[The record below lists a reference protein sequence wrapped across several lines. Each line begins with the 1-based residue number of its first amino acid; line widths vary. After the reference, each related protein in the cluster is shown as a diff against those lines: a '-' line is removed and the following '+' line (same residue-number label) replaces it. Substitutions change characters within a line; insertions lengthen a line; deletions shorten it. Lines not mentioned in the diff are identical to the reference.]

1 MYACEEMEM
10 SKESEPLR
18 KIESEMRISERIMSL
33 IPGFRGYKQK
43 ELRRESD
50 RLVRN
55 RVYEKLQEA
64 AQDLREVYRELV
76 DRGFVGMWEGVDRLA
91 AKFDHIS
98 EKINHASYGYSGFF
112 DAIKVDEE
120 KLDQLIRF
128 DLGLVTEADALAS
141 TISQIKRDASSG
153 SAETLRT
160 EIQNI
165 LSSANEFEK
174 HFSQRKTAILESLEG
189 S

>member
-1 MYACEEMEM
+1 M
-10 SKESEPLR
+10 SGESEPLG
-18 KIESEMRISERIMSL
+18 KIESEMRISEKIMSL
-33 IPGFRGYKQK
+33 IPGFRGYKHK

-91 AKFDHIS
+91 AKFDRIS
-98 EKINHASYGYSGFF
+98 EKVNHASYGYSGFF

-128 DLGLVTEADALAS
+128 DMDLINKADALTS
-141 TISQIKRDASSG
+141 KIDQIKRDASSAG
-153 SAETLRT
+153 AETLRT
-160 EIQNI
+160 EIQDV
-165 LSSANEFEK
+165 LSSASEFEK
-174 HFSQRKTAILESLEG
+174 HFSQRKAAILESLGE
-189 S
+189 

>member
-1 MYACEEMEM
+1 MSEE
-10 SKESEPLR
+10 EPLR
-18 KIESEMRISERIMSL
+18 KIESEMRISEKIMSL

-55 RVYEKLQEA
+55 RVYERLQEA

-91 AKFDHIS
+91 AKFDRIS

-120 KLDQLIRF
+120 KLDRLIRF
-128 DLGLVTEADALAS
+128 DLGLISEVDALAS
-141 TISQIKRDASSG
+141 TISQIKRDASSA
-153 SAETLRT
+153 SAETLKT

-189 S
+189 L

>member
-1 MYACEEMEM
+1 M
-10 SKESEPLR
+10 SRESEALG
-18 KIESEMRISERIMSL
+18 KIESEMRISEKIMSL

-55 RVYEKLQEA
+55 RVYEKLQGA

-91 AKFDHIS
+91 AKFDRIS
-98 EKINHASYGYSGFF
+98 EKVNHASYGYSGFF
-112 DAIKVDEE
+112 DTIKVDEE

-128 DLGLVTEADALAS
+128 DIDLINKADALTS
-141 TISQIKRDASSG
+141 KIDQIKRDASSAG
-153 SAETLRT
+153 AETLRT
-160 EIQNI
+160 EIQNV

-174 HFSQRKTAILESLEG
+174 HFSQRKAAILESLGE
-189 S
+189 

>member
-1 MYACEEMEM
+1 M
-10 SKESEPLR
+10 SGEKETFQ
-18 KIESEMRISERIMSL
+18 KIESRMRISEKIMNL

-64 AQDLREVYRELV
+64 TQDLREVYRELV

-91 AKFDHIS
+91 AKFDRIS

-120 KLDQLIRF
+120 KLDQLIGF
-128 DLGLVTEADALAS
+128 DVGLISEADALAS

-153 SAETLRT
+153 SAETLKT
-160 EIQNI
+160 EIQDI

-174 HFSQRKTAILESLEG
+174 HFTQRKTAILESLEG
-189 S
+189 A

>member
-1 MYACEEMEM
+1 M
-10 SKESEPLR
+10 SGEKEPLR

-76 DRGFVGMWEGVDRLA
+76 ERGFVGMWEGVDRLA
-91 AKFDHIS
+91 AKFDRIS

-128 DLGLVTEADALAS
+128 DLGLISEADALAS
-141 TISQIKRDASSG
+141 TISQVKRDASSD
-153 SAETLRT
+153 SAETLKT

>member
-18 KIESEMRISERIMSL
+18 KIESGMRISEKIMSL

-55 RVYEKLQEA
+55 RVYEKFQEA
-64 AQDLREVYRELV
+64 AQNLREVYRELV
-76 DRGFVGMWEGVDRLA
+76 ERGFVGMWEGVDRLA
-91 AKFDHIS
+91 AKFDRIS

-112 DAIKVDEE
+112 DAVKVDEE
-120 KLDQLIRF
+120 KLDRLIQF
-128 DLGLVTEADALAS
+128 DLDLVNRTDALAS
-141 TISQIKRDASSG
+141 KVDQIRIHASSEG
-153 SAETLRT
+153 AETLKA
-160 EIQNI
+160 EIQDL
-165 LSSANEFEK
+165 LSSTNEFEK
-174 HFSQRKTAILESLEG
+174 HFSQRKAAILESLG
-189 S
+189 G